1 MALKDATTTAAQ
13 TATNAPFEDED
24 EIMNE
29 TTATPAAEAA
39 AEATSTAIA
48 QAQSTAVAAARPK
61 MQAAYAEFQD
71 IFDSDTVS
79 GMALS
84 VPTIKGE
91 QGGAYVGDKLL
102 GTRFRIEVI
111 SWNYRWMI
119 TSGLQSKD
127 GGYEESKQYIAN
139 SYDNQTVHGKDMSV
153 DEYLQ
158 MLRDAHGYDKAGK
171 SQYIDLFGLVTWTE
185 KGGDVAPEDR
195 ELHRVQLSQ
204 TSAGN
209 FSAFCATQG
218 VMVSRGIVKELSPVI
233 EFEAVARSK
242 GTNKY
247 TNFSMRVAK

>member
-1 MALKDATTTAAQ
+1 MALKDATQTQ
-13 TATNAPFEDED
+13 TAINAPFEDED
-24 EIMNE
+24 DAMTE
-29 TTATPAAEAA
+29 TTSTAANEAAEAVA
-39 AEATSTAIA
+39 STAIA
-48 QAQSTAVAAARPK
+48 QAQTTAVAAARPK

-71 IFDSDTVS
+71 VFDADTVG

-91 QGGAYVGDKLL
+91 QGGAYVGEKLL

-158 MLRDAHGYDKAGK
+158 MLREAHGYDKAGK

-185 KGGDVAPEDR
+185 KGGDIAPEDR

-209 FSAFCATQG
+209 FAAFCATQG
-218 VMVSRGIVKELSPVI
+218 VMVSRGIVKELSSVI

-247 TNFSMRVAK
+247 TNFSMRVAM